1 MQIKS
6 LKRLCALATVI
17 LVLFFLVCTVFH
29 THETHLPS
37 GDSVCLLCLL
47 RNTSFLC
54 FAVLVSEP
62 CFFFICNMLS
72 KNKGSL
78 HKIHTKIKF
87 YCILCD
93 KIIR

>member
-6 LKRLCALATVI
+6 VKRLCVLATVI

-47 RNTSFLC
+47 RDTSFLC
-54 FAVLVSEP
+54 FATAAPTFVFVSMQTIISMDKNNVLRRSVAIFP
-62 CFFFICNMLS
+62 L
-72 KNKGSL
+72 
-78 HKIHTKIKF
+78 
-87 YCILCD
+87 LC
-93 KIIR
+93 